1 VSSPQQDVT
10 RLRVAAVDEEHGVTP
25 RELFFDLVF
34 VFAFTQV
41 ATLLAHEPTFA
52 GIGRG
57 VLVLGALWWAWAS
70 YAALTNA
77 VDPEESAVGAAL
89 LVALIAM
96 FVAALVVPSVFGDD
110 GVLFGAAF
118 LIVCA
123 MHVALFALA
132 GRGNPDLLAA
142 VLRLAPWTL
151 IGATLILVAGF
162 TDGARTWLWLA
173 ALACTYAGGLVSGPS
188 GWTVHASHLA
198 ERYGLVVIIA
208 LGEAFVA
215 IGIGVTGISIGTGE
229 IVAAILGLLVAR
241 SFWLAYFDFF
251 SIRGE
256 RILSEAEGPERV
268 AFARDVYAYLHF
280 PMIVGVVLFA
290 FAMKNVIAHVGDE
303 LDWVVAFALC
313 GGSAIYLLTYSAIRI
328 RVERRWHL
336 SRGRF
341 TGALLFLLLL
351 PIATMIPGLAALALV
366 LTVWLALHAYELI
379 WWREA
384 RAESRS
390 ALTST

>member
-1 VSSPQQDVT
+1 MAAT
-10 RLRVAAVDEEHGVTP
+10 AVDTEHRVTP

-41 ATLLAHEPTFA
+41 ATLLTEDPTFA

-57 VLVLGALWWAWAS
+57 VLVLGALWWAWTA
-70 YAALTNA
+70 YAWLTNT
-77 VDPEESAVGAAL
+77 VDPEEEVVGAAL

-96 FVAALVVPSVFGDD
+96 FVAALVVPDVFGDE

-123 MHVALFALA
+123 MHIALYALA
-132 GRGNPDLLAA
+132 GRGNPDLLGA

-151 IGATLILVAGF
+151 LGATLILAAGF
-162 TDGARTWLWLA
+162 MDGARTWLWLA
-173 ALACTYAGGLVSGPS
+173 ALACTYVGAALSGS
-188 GWTVHASHLA
+188 RGWRLHPSHLA
-198 ERYGLVVIIA
+198 ERYGLVLIIA

-215 IGIGVTGISIGTGE
+215 IGIGARGIEIGLGE
-229 IVAAILGLLVAR
+229 VVAAILGILVAT

-256 RILSEAEGPERV
+256 RMLRDLEGAERV
-268 AFARDVYAYLHF
+268 ALARDAYAYAHF
-280 PMIVGVVLFA
+280 PMIVGIVLFA
-290 FAMKNVIAHVGDE
+290 FAMKTIVGHVGDE
-303 LDWVVAFALC
+303 LDSVAAFALC
-313 GGSAIYLLTYSAIRI
+313 GGSALYLLTYSAIRI
-328 RVERRWHL
+328 RIERRVRV
-336 SRGRF
+336 SRGRLSAAI
-341 TGALLFLLLL
+341 ALLLVL
-351 PIATMIPGLAALALV
+351 PVATVVPALAALALV
-366 LTVWLALHAYELI
+366 TAVWLALHTYELI

-390 ALTST
+390 VLASP